1 MKIKNALTTLS
12 AIITLAIM
20 AASAFSQSSGLT
32 TAAPNAAAGFST
44 FSAPQNLGA
53 AVNSADTELLP
64 VAAPNGLS
72 LYFASNRA
80 TSVAMATDIWVSQRA
95 TLSSAWGAAQI
106 LTVLNTSSQDGITS
120 ISPDGRE
127 MFIQSNRPGGMGG
140 SGNDL
145 YISTRTDPNND
156 FGWTAPVSLGA
167 VLNTTSDDSLASY
180 FVNPATGAGTL
191 FFSSDRN
198 NAPGNRDVYQ
208 STRNADGT
216 FNAPTPVAELNSAGD
231 DSRLAIRRDGLELFF
246 SSTRLG
252 LPTGFVI
259 FTSTRASVSSPWS
272 PPVAVAVLNS
282 ASSNS
287 QQALSPDASILYFVS
302 NRPGGI
308 GPTTTGDLYSVT
320 RVSVNRSSIADFDGD
335 GRADLSVFRPS
346 DGTWYLMHSGSNTFR
361 AQQFGTSSDRI
372 VPGDYDGD
380 GRTDFAVVRQTAQ
393 NGIWYVLRSSDNTVS
408 AITWGLPTDK
418 PVPGDYDGDGR
429 TDIAVYRNGV
439 WYIVQSSNGEFATQ
453 QFGEGSD
460 VPVAAANV
468 Q

>member
-1 MKIKNALTTLS
+1 MKIKIAITTLS
-12 AIITLAIM
+12 TIIALTM
-20 AASAFSQSSGLT
+20 TAFSQNNGLT
-32 TAAPNAAAGFST
+32 LDAPNAATGFST
-44 FSAPQNLGA
+44 FSSPQNLGA
-53 AVNSADTELLP
+53 TVNSVDTELLP

-95 TLSSAWGAAQI
+95 TLSSAWGAPQI
-106 LTVLNTSSQDGITS
+106 LATLNTTSQDGITS

-145 YISTRTDPNND
+145 YLSTRADPNND

-167 VLNTTSDDSLASY
+167 VINTTADDSLASY

-198 NAPGNRDVYQ
+198 NTPGNRDVYQ
-208 STRNADGT
+208 SARNADGT
-216 FNAPTPVAELNSAGD
+216 FNAPTIVSELNSAGD
-231 DSRLAIRRDGLELFF
+231 DSRLAISRDGLELFF

-252 LPTGFVI
+252 LPTGFAI

-272 PPVAVAVLNS
+272 PPVPVAALNP

-287 QQALSPDASILYFVS
+287 QPALSPDGSILYFVS

-320 RVSVNRSSIADFDGD
+320 RVSVNRSSTADFDGD
-335 GRADLSVFRPS
+335 GRTDISVFRPS
-346 DGTWYLMHSGSNTFR
+346 DGTWYVMQSGSNTFR
-361 AQQFGTSSDRI
+361 AQQFGTNGDRI

-380 GRTDFAVVRQTAQ
+380 GRTDFAVFRQTPQ
-393 NGIWYVLRSSDNTVS
+393 NGIWYVLRSADNSFS
-408 AITWGLPTDK
+408 AVQWGLNTDK
-418 PVPGDYDGDGR
+418 PVPGDYDGDGK
-429 TDIAVYRNGV
+429 TDIAVYRSGI
-439 WYIVQSSNGEFATQ
+439 WYILQSSNGQFATQ
-453 QFGEGSD
+453 QFGSSSD
-460 VPVAAANV
+460 IPVAASV